1 MTRVEVERLLLHHH
15 DCFLQREPAA
25 LAANHVVDGT
35 FESPATG
42 LVRGRPAIEAVY
54 ASWLKGFPDLLLD
67 WKDAVI
73 EGDRAVFFWTLTGTA
88 SGPFYGIV
96 GSGTQVTATGAG
108 DYRFSPEGIV
118 SARHV
123 FDWTA
128 VLLATGVL
136 KARPA

>member
-1 MTRVEVERLLLHHH
+1 MTRADIETLLLHHH
-15 DCFLQREPAA
+15 QCFLRHDSSA

-42 LVRGRPAIEAVY
+42 VVRGRPSIEAVY
-54 ASWLKGFPDLLLD
+54 ASWFKGFPDLLLT
-67 WKDAVI
+67 WEDAVI
-73 EGDRAVFFWTLTGTA
+73 DGDRAVFFWTLTGTA

-96 GSGTQVTATGAG
+96 GSGTKVSATGAG
-108 DYRFSPEGIV
+108 DYRFVPEGIR

>member
-1 MTRVEVERLLLHHH
+1 V
-15 DCFLQREPAA
+15 Q
-25 LAANHVVDGT
+25 
-35 FESPATG
+35 
-42 LVRGRPAIEAVY
+42 GRPAIEMVY
-54 ASWLKGFPDLLLD
+54 ASWFKGFPDLLLD
-67 WKDAVI
+67 WKDPVI

-108 DYRFSPEGIV
+108 DYRLAPDGIV

-128 VLLATGVL
+128 VLVATGVL